1 MAGRYSGAQAI
12 IKKEQ
17 PLAPYI
23 HCGAHCVNLITQ
35 HACTAS
41 RVIHSALQWVHE
53 LGILFGQS
61 GKFKSLFKEVAK
73 SVQGS
78 FQTIRPLCPTR
89 WTVCSSA
96 IHAVLKQYES
106 VMLALSEMAAG
117 STDTANRANGLHDRF
132 QQGNVVL
139 GLLLALETIEE
150 LENLNTSLQS
160 RTQTINGMLSAVAY
174 VKDAFANKR
183 NSERFQIVYTK
194 ASEKCQI
201 PDLSPIALPRTRNPP
216 KRLTGQ
222 ACAHVHSSPSE
233 YYKME
238 FYKVLDVVD
247 MQFRERFEQ
256 EGLLMLRNLENILLT
271 RVVDNV
277 VQMYPELDKISL
289 NTQLAMFRSKHNMQS
304 SSEAASILQGMCP
317 EVRSLFDQVETLVL
331 LLLVTP
337 VSSAE
342 AERSFSGL
350 RRLKTWLRSTMTQ
363 TRLNS
368 VALCHLHKEKLDQL

>member
-1 MAGRYSGAQAI
+1 
-12 IKKEQ
+12 
-17 PLAPYI
+17 
-23 HCGAHCVNLITQ
+23 
-35 HACTAS
+35 
-41 RVIHSALQWVHE
+41 
-53 LGILFGQS
+53 
-61 GKFKSLFKEVAK
+61 
-73 SVQGS
+73 
-78 FQTIRPLCPTR
+78 
-89 WTVCSSA
+89 
-96 IHAVLKQYES
+96 
-106 VMLALSEMAAG
+106 
-117 STDTANRANGLHDRF
+117 
-132 QQGNVVL
+132 
-139 GLLLALETIEE
+139 
-150 LENLNTSLQS
+150 
-160 RTQTINGMLSAVAY
+160 MLSAVAY
-174 VKDAFANKR
+174 VRDSVANKR

-194 ASEKCQI
+194 ASEMCQI
-201 PDLSPIALPRTRNPP
+201 LDLSPIALPRTRNPP

-233 YYKME
+233 YYKTE

-271 RVVDNV
+271 GVVDDNV

-317 EVRSLFDQVETLVL
+317 EVRSLFDQVETLVR

-368 VALCHLHKEKLDQL
+368 VAVCHIHKEKLDQFTSSHLHIINRVKGYAYLACCPRRGLRAR